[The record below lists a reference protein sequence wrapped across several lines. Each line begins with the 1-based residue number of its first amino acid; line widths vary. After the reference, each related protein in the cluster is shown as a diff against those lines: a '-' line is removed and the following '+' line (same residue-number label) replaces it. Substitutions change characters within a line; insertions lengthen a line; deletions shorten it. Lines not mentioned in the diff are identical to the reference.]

1 MVLLDAKTNQSVLYE
16 KITRF
21 KLLTISNINF
31 AVLYY
36 ACNINFAPI
45 SLLQYL
51 C

>member
-21 KLLTISNINF
+21 KFLTISNINF

-36 ACNINFAPI
+36 ACNISYSTI
-45 SLLQYL
+45 
-51 C
+51 